1 MTAAPRQRGQV
12 LILLAAYLFFGGAAS
27 TLVLYL
33 GYSPRELKKAVAS
46 VVTDVSRKDAAQS
59 EIAYWA
65 KLLKSQNKDLA
76 KSQKKF
82 LKLARRHDATRAEA
96 DLMTANMDAPIRQ
109 MDSRF
114 LDARFRIKEHLTQAE
129 WDAVW
134 VQLRKQ

>member
-1 MTAAPRQRGQV
+1 MTATRQRGQV

-27 TLVLYL
+27 TLLLYL
-33 GYSPRELKKAVAS
+33 HGHSPRELKKAVAS
-46 VVTDVSRKDAAQS
+46 VVDDESRKDAAQS

-76 KSQKKF
+76 KAQKKF

-96 DLMTANMDAPIRQ
+96 DLMTAKMDGSIRQ

-114 LDARFRIKEHLTQAE
+114 LDARFRIKEHLTQPE
-129 WDAVW
+129 WDALW
-134 VQLRKQ
+134 AQLKSQ